1 MSIEHILICEN
12 GRRLGVH
19 FTVRRPKLS
28 IRRPIPTVLL
38 LVKRGIVQTTAVFS
52 DTYLSFEN
60 RSANSQF
67 LPANCNVHSLP
78 LQNLLSEIRDD
89 TRVYNEDLIH
99 CNHILPN
106 VSVRPYSELCI
117 RKRALFLKFSFS
129 GTQLLAE
136 APFRTHSSAHRI
148 RCVLRS

>member
-1 MSIEHILICEN
+1 M
-12 GRRLGVH
+12 H

-28 IRRPIPTVLL
+28 IRRMIPRPIPTVFYYNS
-38 LVKRGIVQTTAVFS
+38 KTRHSTNTAVFS